1 MKLGFVSAIFPD
13 LSLEEVI
20 QFAAEEGFSCVEL
33 MCWPRGKA
41 VRRYAGVTH
50 IDVTDFKKADAK
62 AIQGLLKQAG
72 VSISGL
78 GYYPNP
84 LAPNAQEA
92 RVYINHLKKVIRAA
106 ELLGVKVV
114 NTFIGRDWTK
124 SVDGNWPRFKTP
136 DQVRGGARH
145 PHRH

>member
-20 QFAAEEGFSCVEL
+20 QFAAQEDFSCVEL
-33 MCWPRGKA
+33 MCWPQGKA

-50 IDVTDFKKADAK
+50 IDVTHFKKSDVK
-62 AIQGLLKQAG
+62 PIQDLLKQAG
-72 VSISGL
+72 VSISAL

-92 RVYINHLKKVIRAA
+92 RVYINHLKKVIKAA
-106 ELLGVKVV
+106 ALLGVKLV

-124 SVDGNWPRFKTP
+124 SVDDNWPRFQRVWP
-136 DQVRGGARH
+136 PLIQYA
-145 PHRH
+145 